1 MAYSGTGTVI
11 NLYPLSHF
19 TFGTK
24 DALKERD
31 SSVEARMERHKARFE
46 EQGMRRVVEGV
57 ALVHE
62 HGHPHVLLL
71 TVMGGRAFR
80 LPGGR
85 LRPGEEEVAGMRR
98 KLQRKVGNDKV
109 AAGATWEVDSEPLG
123 RLWRPGW
130 DCNVYPYVPAH
141 SNRPKE
147 CRTLFLCPI
156 NERTNFA
163 IPRGLDLKA
172 VSLYELHGNEARYGP
187 VLASLPTLLSRYTFN
202 CL

>member
-98 KLQRKVGNDKV
+98 KLQRKVGTDKV
-109 AAGATWEVDSEPLG
+109 AAGATWEVDSEP
-123 RLWRPGW
+123 
-130 DCNVYPYVPAH
+130 
-141 SNRPKE
+141 
-147 CRTLFLCPI
+147 
-156 NERTNFA
+156 
-163 IPRGLDLKA
+163 
-172 VSLYELHGNEARYGP
+172 
-187 VLASLPTLLSRYTFN
+187 
-202 CL
+202 